1 MPRYNNVNFSGYC
14 IPNMLKQHYPHK
26 GGLRWL
32 GVHSEMSVTHFSLG
46 ASAWKSRL
54 MMFSGAGLISPI

>member
-1 MPRYNNVNFSGYC
+1 MPRHNNVNFSGYC

-32 GVHSEMSVTHFSLG
+32 SVPYV
-46 ASAWKSRL
+46 KSDTQ
-54 MMFSGAGLISPI
+54 S